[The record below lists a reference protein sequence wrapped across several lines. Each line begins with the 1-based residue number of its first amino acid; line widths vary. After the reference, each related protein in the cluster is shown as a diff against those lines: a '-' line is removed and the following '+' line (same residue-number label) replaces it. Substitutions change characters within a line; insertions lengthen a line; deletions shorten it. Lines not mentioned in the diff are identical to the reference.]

1 MQVIATSSV
10 NFFQVAVSASKWAV
24 GTDARDAAAML
35 ITGCFWLWFEE
46 SVFSAAAP
54 PGGWSK
60 ANLGTRPSVIMRG
73 EPSPPGSVV

>member
-1 MQVIATSSV
+1 M
-10 NFFQVAVSASKWAV
+10 
-24 GTDARDAAAML
+24 RDAAAML

-60 ANLGTRPSVIMRG
+60 SNLGTRPSVIMRG